1 LLSILPKLHIESDH
15 LRESGLGK
23 VIMFLWK
30 SPKETKENKI
40 IAQEL
45 IQTWS
50 RPIFQLSLNYKEHAD
65 HERKQLQRQDSYR
78 LTFSLPCRL
87 GIQSD
92 LSF

>member
-23 VIMFLWK
+23 VVMFLWK

-78 LTFSLPCRL
+78 LTFSLA
-87 GIQSD
+87 GSA
-92 LSF
+92 SKVN